1 MGKPQDVG
9 RLRSASYSPA
19 MAKQATIEDQFHAIE
34 EAVAA
39 LEGGELPLE
48 EALKRYETGL
58 KAVRAAKTQ
67 LDAYQARL
75 EELKGGPEG

>member
-1 MGKPQDVG
+1 
-9 RLRSASYSPA
+9 
-19 MAKQATIEDQFHAIE
+19 MAKQQPATIEDLFRQVE
-34 EAVAA
+34 ESVTA

-48 EALKRYETGL
+48 QALSRYEAGL

-75 EELKGGPEG
+75 EELKGDAPAP